1 MKMLIKEKLSPHK
14 SKTPEGYLICYD
26 AILARTGK
34 QDYYAS
40 ELWENVIEDR
50 LVSVDRKPE
59 QVFSPEALA
68 SFENKPL
75 TLEHPYE
82 NVNPENYKNY
92 SVGFV
97 RDVRQ
102 GESDNQQVMLAN
114 IVVTDAQVIDE
125 IEQGIRT
132 ELSCGYD
139 CDITDEPNPEQI
151 NIRGNHVALCTQGRA
166 GIAKIVD
173 HNLIKDEL
181 LPAVPAEIRR
191 KINNV
196 LSRYNGKSTDVHVYD
211 IINEL
216 TKFGILT
223 TREKVIGWTEA
234 YTGEYYKDYIYS
246 INGYSNPLFIRLYAE
261 APSWKTK
268 EVNAYLGT
276 ERINFN
282 DSKGDDIGMVN
293 DYIEYRGYYIDYN
306 FYNNNEYSVE
316 YMGDDVI
323 FETADEAKKFIDEII
338 EKAESMMRDHAIRNK
353 KKKINIKLKDKDLV
367 IAKYN
372 RPEMEDDCEIIRAS
386 NGKYF
391 INYYVDNS
399 ITSVA
404 GPFKTREEAEQAL
417 LKHRPGSKK
426 LTDKIPMRYPNDL
439 EKEVAYE
446 NALDYLYYGE
456 SKQDWIAR
464 GHNAGLPKDV
474 SDEIWAEA
482 KKYMSSYRDSK
493 PIKDDRFYGIA
504 RFNNVHTTFE
514 IDNLDGYDIKGEVT
528 VNFNSIMNG
537 EAYPENGFEPGSSDI
552 YTYGDPEDIEI
563 EDLYITHLY
572 YSGKEVVDEST
583 YDEMVYRLYEN
594 FNLIIEYIDYDPL
607 EMAINNG
614 DYDDYDIE
622 DWERDYSE
630 DQYQDSKP
638 IKDFETEEYSTH
650 FHKDLTKFLVKKKK
664 ELEKDDE
671 TKKDDE
677 TTKQYNRQKGNL
689 LSTIKSQLNFL
700 KKKIGEDDK

>member
-102 GESDNQQVMLAN
+102 GESNNQQVMLAN

-151 NIRGNHVALCTQGRA
+151 NIRGNHVALCSQGRA

-223 TREKVIGWTEA
+223 TREEVIGWTTA
-234 YTGEYYKDYIYS
+234 NTGEYFKDYIYS
-246 INGYSNPLFIRLYAE
+246 INGYSNPLFIRLYTE

-338 EKAESMMRDHAIRNK
+338 EKAESMMRDHAIKNK
-353 KKKINIKLKDKDLV
+353 KKKINIKLKDK
-367 IAKYN
+367 
-372 RPEMEDDCEIIRAS
+372 
-386 NGKYF
+386 
-391 INYYVDNS
+391 
-399 ITSVA
+399 
-404 GPFKTREEAEQAL
+404 
-417 LKHRPGSKK
+417 
-426 LTDKIPMRYPNDL
+426 IPVRYPNDL

-572 YSGKEVVDEST
+572 YNGKEVVDEST

-700 KKKIGEDDK
+700 KKKIGEGDK

>member
-151 NIRGNHVALCTQGRA
+151 NIRGNHVALCSQGRA

-223 TREKVIGWTEA
+223 TREEVIGWTTA
-234 YTGEYYKDYIYS
+234 NTGEYFKDYIYS
-246 INGYSNPLFIRLYAE
+246 INGYSNPLFIRLYTE

-282 DSKGDDIGMVN
+282 DSKGDDIGMIN

-338 EKAESMMRDHAIRNK
+338 EKAESMMRDHAIKNK
-353 KKKINIKLKDKDLV
+353 KKKINIKLKDKD
-367 IAKYN
+367 
-372 RPEMEDDCEIIRAS
+372 
-386 NGKYF
+386 
-391 INYYVDNS
+391 
-399 ITSVA
+399 
-404 GPFKTREEAEQAL
+404 
-417 LKHRPGSKK
+417 
-426 LTDKIPMRYPNDL
+426 TDKIPVRYPNDL

-572 YSGKEVVDEST
+572 YNGKEVVDEST

-607 EMAINNG
+607 EMAISNG

-700 KKKIGEDDK
+700 KKKIGEGDK